1 MTEAMESLIVSQ
13 KKEWAEILTSF
24 ETRNRYVVSDLEG
37 NELMYAAEVNTGFL
51 SRNFLQTIRPWTIQ
65 VLDLQGQM
73 QLSVQKP
80 FKFYFHR
87 VSVSDDQGRE
97 LGVIQRRFSWLRRIY
112 SVQTTDGQELYQL
125 FGPILHPWTFRVL
138 KDGQEVGKITKKWS
152 GLLKESFTDADTFGI
167 TYQADLSPEHKDLLL
182 GAVFLIDFVHF
193 EKSSNQ

>member
-1 MTEAMESLIVSQ
+1 MTQAMESLIVSQ
-13 KKEWAEILTSF
+13 KKEWGEILTGF
-24 ETRNRYVVSDLEG
+24 ETRNRYVVKDEQG
-37 NELMYAAEVNTGFL
+37 TDLMYAAEVHTGFL

-73 QLSVQKP
+73 QLSLQKP

-87 VSVSDDQGRE
+87 VEISDENGKH
-97 LGVIQRRFSWLRRIY
+97 LGTIQRRFSWVRRIY
-112 SVQTTDGQELYQL
+112 DVLDAQGQEIYQL

-138 KDGQEVGKITKKWS
+138 KDGQELGKITKKWS
-152 GLLKESFTDADTFGI
+152 GLLKEAFTDADTFGVS
-167 TYQADLSPEHKDLLL
+167 YQSGIPADHKDLLL